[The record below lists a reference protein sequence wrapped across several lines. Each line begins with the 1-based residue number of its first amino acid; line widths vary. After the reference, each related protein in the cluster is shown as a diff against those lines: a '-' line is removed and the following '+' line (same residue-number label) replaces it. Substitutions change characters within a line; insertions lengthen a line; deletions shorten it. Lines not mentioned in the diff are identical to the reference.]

1 MPSETYRTL
10 YRLID
15 TLPVVSSHEHHQTDD
30 FQRQL
35 TLDRMIEKSYVGWR
49 GLLPGTDPTSR
60 AVFLAQCRHSSY
72 YVWLEKGI
80 QRVHGF
86 SEKITADNWDEV
98 SARISGTHA
107 ANPTAHID
115 ILRNVGR
122 YRRAVQDTYWAYG
135 SDIGHPEIFSPTM
148 RTDMFVRCF
157 HPDVLDHDD
166 NNPFAHYPDAPREDF
181 TDYLDFLQA
190 LFTRWRGAGAVALKS
205 ASAYERSLAY
215 GAGDRAAAAAVFGR
229 RPETVS
235 APEGSAYEEFM
246 FNWFCELAVKLD
258 VPFQIHTGLGQ
269 LAGSRPLLFEST
281 LGRYP
286 QLHFVLFHMGYPWY
300 QEIAGLA
307 HNYGNVSMD
316 MVWAP
321 IISPSAAVAAL
332 HQYLEVAR
340 SSDLIAWGSDTWTS
354 EDAVGALLAWQY
366 VLATV
371 LAQKVDDGYF
381 DMAEAEVL
389 AHKLMYRNAARI
401 YGFEAK

>member
-10 YRLID
+10 YRLIE
-15 TLPVVSSHEHHQTDD
+15 TLPVVSSHEHHRGDD

-35 TLDRMIEKSYVGWR
+35 TLNLLIEKSYVGWR
-49 GLLPGTDPTSR
+49 GLLPGVDPASR
-60 AVFLAQCRHSSY
+60 SSFLAQCRHSSY

-86 SEKITADNWDEV
+86 SEKITADNWDDI
-98 SARISGTHA
+98 SARISRTHA
-107 ANPTAHID
+107 ADPAAHID

-122 YRRAVQDTYWAYG
+122 YRRAVQDTYWEYG
-135 SDIGHPEIFSPTM
+135 SDIGHPELFSPTM

-157 HPDVLDHDD
+157 HPAVRDHDD
-166 NNPFAHYPDAPREDF
+166 NNPFEHYPDAPRSSF
-181 TDYLDFLQA
+181 ADYLDFLEA
-190 LFTRWRGAGAVALKS
+190 LFTRWRKAGAVTLKS
-205 ASAYERSLAY
+205 ASAYERPLAY
-215 GAGDRAAAAAVFGR
+215 GAGDRAAAAAVFGQP
-229 RPETVS
+229 PEIAS
-235 APEGSAYEEFM
+235 AQARGTYEEFM
-246 FNWFCELAVKLD
+246 FNWFCELALKLD

-269 LAGSRPLLFEST
+269 LTGSRPLLFEST
-281 LGRYP
+281 IARYP

-300 QEIAGLA
+300 HEIAGLA
-307 HNYGNVSMD
+307 HNYANVSMD
-316 MVWAP
+316 MVWGP
-321 IISPSAAVAAL
+321 IISPTAAVAAL

-366 VLATV
+366 VVATV

-381 DMAEAEVL
+381 DMAESEVL

-401 YGFEAK
+401 YGFDAR

>member
-1 MPSETYRTL
+1 MPSETYQTL
-10 YRLID
+10 YRLIE
-15 TLPVVSSHEHHQTDD
+15 TLPVVSSHEHHRGDD

-35 TLDRMIEKSYVGWR
+35 TLDLMIEKSYVGWR
-49 GLLPGTDPTSR
+49 GLLPGADPASR
-60 AVFLAQCRHSSY
+60 AAFLAQCRHSSY

-86 SEKITADNWDEV
+86 DEKITADNWDEI
-98 SARISGTHA
+98 STRISRTHA
-107 ANPTAHID
+107 TNPSAHID
-115 ILRNVGR
+115 ILRGIGR

-135 SDIGHPEIFSPTM
+135 SDIGHPELFSPTM

-157 HPDVLDHDD
+157 HPDVSDHDD
-166 NNPFAHYPDAPREDF
+166 NNPFAHYPAAPRKDF
-181 TDYLDFLQA
+181 ADYLDFLQA
-190 LFTRWRGAGAVALKS
+190 MFTRWRGAGAVAMKS

-215 GAGDRAAAAAVFGR
+215 DAGDRAAAAAVFGQP
-229 RPETVS
+229 PETVS
-235 APEGSAYEEFM
+235 AQARAAYEEFM
-246 FNWFCELAVKLD
+246 FNWLCELALKLE

-269 LAGSRPLLFEST
+269 LTGSRPLLFEST
-281 LGRYP
+281 IARYP

-300 QEIAGLA
+300 HEIAGLA
-307 HNYGNVSMD
+307 HNYANVSMD

-321 IISPSAAVAAL
+321 IISPTAAVAAL

-366 VLATV
+366 VVATV

-389 AHKLMYRNAARI
+389 AHKLMYCNAARI
-401 YGFEAK
+401 YGFEAR

>member
-86 SEKITADNWDEV
+86 SEKITADNWDEI

-166 NNPFAHYPDAPREDF
+166 NNPFVHYPDAPREDF
-181 TDYLDFLQA
+181 ADYLDFLQA
-190 LFTRWRGAGAVALKS
+190 LFTRWHGAGAVALKS

-229 RPETVS
+229 PPETVS

-281 LGRYP
+281 IARYP

-300 QEIAGLA
+300 HEIAGLA
-307 HNYGNVSMD
+307 HNYKNVSMD
-316 MVWAP
+316 MVWGP

-401 YGFEAK
+401 YGLDCL

>member
-1 MPSETYRTL
+1 MRSPPGSAGRT
-10 YRLID
+10 
-15 TLPVVSSHEHHQTDD
+15 P
-30 FQRQL
+30 
-35 TLDRMIEKSYVGWR
+35 
-49 GLLPGTDPTSR
+49 
-60 AVFLAQCRHSSY
+60 
-72 YVWLEKGI
+72 
-80 QRVHGF
+80 
-86 SEKITADNWDEV
+86 
-98 SARISGTHA
+98 
-107 ANPTAHID
+107 NPAAHID
-115 ILRNVGR
+115 ILREVGR
-122 YRRAVQDTYWAYG
+122 YRRAVQDTYWEYG
-135 SDIGHPEIFSPTM
+135 SDIGHPELFSPTM

-166 NNPFAHYPDAPREDF
+166 NNPFAHYPDAPRS
-181 TDYLDFLQA
+181 TSPITWISCGRCSRA
-190 LFTRWRGAGAVALKS
+190 GASAGAVAMKS

-229 RPETVS
+229 PPETVS
-235 APEGSAYEEFM
+235 AQARAAYEEFM
-246 FNWFCELAVKLD
+246 FNWFCELAAKLD

-281 LGRYP
+281 IARYP

-300 QEIAGLA
+300 DEIAGLA
-307 HNYGNVSMD
+307 HNYDNVSID

-354 EDAVGALLAWQY
+354 EDAVGALLAWQH
-366 VLATV
+366 VVATV

-401 YGFEAK
+401 YGFDAR

>member
-1 MPSETYRTL
+1 MPSETYQTL
-10 YRLID
+10 YRLIE

-49 GLLPGTDPTSR
+49 GLLPGADPSSR
-60 AVFLAQCRHSSY
+60 AAFLAQCRHSSY

-86 SEKITADNWDEV
+86 KEKITTDNWDAI
-98 SARISGTHA
+98 SARISRTHA
-107 ANPTAHID
+107 ANPSAHID
-115 ILRNVGR
+115 ILRRIGR
-122 YRRAVQDTYWAYG
+122 YRRAVQDTYWQYG

-157 HPDVLDHDD
+157 HPEVLDHDD
-166 NNPFAHYPDAPREDF
+166 NNPFEHYPGAPRSNF
-181 TDYLDFLQA
+181 ADYLDFLEA
-190 LFTRWRGAGAVALKS
+190 LFTRWREAGAVTLKS

-215 GAGDRAAAAAVFGR
+215 GARDRAAAAAVFGR
-229 RPETVS
+229 PPETVS
-235 APEGSAYEEFM
+235 AQARTAYEEFM
-246 FNWFCELAVKLD
+246 FNWFCELAVRLE

-269 LAGSRPLLFEST
+269 LVGSQPLLFEST
-281 LGRYP
+281 IARYP

-300 QEIAGLA
+300 HEIAGLA
-307 HNYGNVSMD
+307 HNYRNVSID
-316 MVWAP
+316 MVWGP

-366 VLATV
+366 VVATV
-371 LAQKVDDGYF
+371 LAQKVDDAYF

-401 YGFEAK
+401 YGFDAT

>member
-1 MPSETYRTL
+1 MPSETYRRL
-10 YRLID
+10 YRLIE

-35 TLDRMIEKSYVGWR
+35 TLDRLIEKSYVGWR
-49 GLLPGTDPTSR
+49 GLLPGADPSSR
-60 AVFLAQCRHSSY
+60 AAFLAQCRHSSY

-86 SEKITADNWDEV
+86 SEKITADNWDEI

-107 ANPTAHID
+107 NPGAHID

-135 SDIGHPEIFSPTM
+135 SDSGHPEVFSPTM

-157 HPDVLDHDD
+157 HPGILDHDD
-166 NNPFAHYPDAPREDF
+166 NNPFVHYPDVPREDF
-181 TDYLDFLQA
+181 ADYLDFLRA
-190 LFTRWRGAGAVALKS
+190 LFMHWRGAGAVAMKS

-215 GAGDRAAAAAVFGR
+215 GAGDRTAAAAVFGR
-229 RPETVS
+229 PPETVS
-235 APEGSAYEEFM
+235 AQECATYEEFM
-246 FNWFCELAVKLD
+246 FNWLCELAVKLD

-269 LAGSRPLLFEST
+269 LAGSRPLLLEST
-281 LGRYP
+281 IARYP

-300 QEIAGLA
+300 HEIAALA
-307 HNYGNVSMD
+307 HNYANVSMD
-316 MVWAP
+316 MVWGP

-366 VLATV
+366 VVATV

-401 YGFEAK
+401 YGLDAS

>member
-1 MPSETYRTL
+1 MSSETYRTL
-10 YRLID
+10 YRLIE

-49 GLLPGTDPTSR
+49 GLLPGADPSSR
-60 AVFLAQCRHSSY
+60 AAFLAQCRHSSY
-72 YVWLEKGI
+72 FVWLEKGI

-86 SEKITADNWDEV
+86 DEKITAENWDEI
-98 SARISGTHA
+98 SARISRTHA

-135 SDIGHPEIFSPTM
+135 SDIGHPELFSPTM

-166 NNPFAHYPDAPREDF
+166 NNPFVHYPDAPREDF
-181 TDYLDFLQA
+181 ADYLDFLQV
-190 LFTRWRGAGAVALKS
+190 LITRWRGAGAVAMKS

-215 GAGDRAAAAAVFGR
+215 GAGDRTAAAAVFGR
-229 RPETVS
+229 APETVS
-235 APEGSAYEEFM
+235 AQGRAAYEEFM

-269 LAGSRPLLFEST
+269 LTGSRPLLLEST
-281 LGRYP
+281 LARYP

-300 QEIAGLA
+300 HEIAGLA
-307 HNYGNVSMD
+307 HNYRNVSID
-316 MVWAP
+316 MVWGP

-354 EDAVGALLAWQY
+354 EDSVGALLAWQY
-366 VLATV
+366 VVATV

-401 YGFEAK
+401 YGFDAS

>member
-10 YRLID
+10 YRLIE
-15 TLPVVSSHEHHQTDD
+15 TLPVVSSHEHHRGDD

-35 TLDRMIEKSYVGWR
+35 TLDLMIEKSYVGWR
-49 GLLPGTDPTSR
+49 GLLPGVDPASR
-60 AVFLAQCRHSSY
+60 AAFLAQCRHSSY

-98 SARISGTHA
+98 SARISRTHA
-107 ANPTAHID
+107 ANPAAHID
-115 ILRNVGR
+115 ILREVGR
-122 YRRAVQDTYWAYG
+122 YRRAVQDTYWEYG
-135 SDIGHPEIFSPTM
+135 SDIGHPELFSPTM

-166 NNPFAHYPDAPREDF
+166 NNPFAHHPDAPRSNF
-181 TDYLDFLQA
+181 ADYLDFLQA
-190 LFTRWRGAGAVALKS
+190 LFTRWRSAGAVTLKS

-281 LGRYP
+281 IARYP

-300 QEIAGLA
+300 HEIAGLA
-307 HNYGNVSMD
+307 HNYANVSVD
-316 MVWAP
+316 MVWGP

-366 VLATV
+366 VAATV

-401 YGFEAK
+401 YGLDCL

>member
-10 YRLID
+10 YRLIE

-49 GLLPGTDPTSR
+49 GLLPNADPGSR
-60 AVFLAQCRHSSY
+60 AAFLAQCRHGSY
-72 YVWLEKGI
+72 FVWLEKGI

-86 SEKITADNWDEV
+86 DEKITADNWDDI
-98 SARISGTHA
+98 SARISRTHA
-107 ANPTAHID
+107 AKPAAHID

-122 YRRAVQDTYWAYG
+122 YRRGVQDTYWEYG
-135 SDIGHPEIFSPTM
+135 SDIGHPELFSPTM

-166 NNPFAHYPDAPREDF
+166 NNPFAHYPDAPRSNF
-181 TDYLDFLQA
+181 TDYLNFLQA
-190 LFTRWRGAGAVALKS
+190 LFTRWRDTGAVTLKS

-281 LGRYP
+281 IVRYP

-300 QEIAGLA
+300 HEIAGLA
-307 HNYGNVSMD
+307 HNYANVSMD
-316 MVWAP
+316 MVWGP

-366 VLATV
+366 VAATV

-389 AHKLMYRNAARI
+389 AHKLMYRNAAQI
-401 YGFEAK
+401 YGCDAS

>member
-1 MPSETYRTL
+1 MPSETYWTL
-10 YRLID
+10 YRLIE

-35 TLDRMIEKSYVGWR
+35 TLNRMIEKSYVGWR
-49 GLLPGTDPTSR
+49 GLLPGADPSSR
-60 AVFLAQCRHSSY
+60 AAFLAQCRHSSY

-86 SEKITADNWDEV
+86 SQKITADNWDEI
-98 SARISGTHA
+98 SARISRTHA
-107 ANPTAHID
+107 ANPAAHID

-122 YRRAVQDTYWAYG
+122 YRRAVQDTYWEYG
-135 SDIGHPEIFSPTM
+135 SDIGHPELFAPTM

-157 HPDVLDHDD
+157 HPDVRDHDD
-166 NNPFAHYPDAPREDF
+166 NNPFGHYPDAPRSNF
-181 TDYLDFLQA
+181 ADYLDFLEA
-190 LFTRWRGAGAVALKS
+190 LFTRWREAGAVTLKS

-215 GAGDRAAAAAVFGR
+215 GAGDRAAAAAIFGR
-229 RPETVS
+229 PPETVS
-235 APEGSAYEEFM
+235 AQARTAFEEFM
-246 FNWFCELAVKLD
+246 FNWFCELAVKLE

-269 LAGSRPLLFEST
+269 LAGSQPLLFEST
-281 LGRYP
+281 IARYP

-300 QEIAGLA
+300 HEIAGLA
-307 HNYGNVSMD
+307 HNYRNVSID
-316 MVWAP
+316 MVWGP

-366 VLATV
+366 VVATV

-401 YGFEAK
+401 YEFDAR

>member
-86 SEKITADNWDEV
+86 SEKITADNWDEI

-135 SDIGHPEIFSPTM
+135 SDIGHPGDLLADHADRHVRALLPPRCVGSRRQQPLCALSRRAAGGFRRLPGFSAGVVHTLARRGRGGPEIRLSL
-148 RTDMFVRCF
+148 RTIAGVRCGG
-157 HPDVLDHDD
+157 PCS
-166 NNPFAHYPDAPREDF
+166 
-181 TDYLDFLQA
+181 
-190 LFTRWRGAGAVALKS
+190 RGRGL
-205 ASAYERSLAY
+205 RTT
-215 GAGDRAAAAAVFGR
+215 AGDRQCAGGFGLRGIHVQLVLRAGGQTRRAVPDPHRVGPVGRLAAAAF
-229 RPETVS
+229 
-235 APEGSAYEEFM
+235 
-246 FNWFCELAVKLD
+246 
-258 VPFQIHTGLGQ
+258 
-269 LAGSRPLLFEST
+269 
-281 LGRYP
+281 
-286 QLHFVLFHMGYPWY
+286 
-300 QEIAGLA
+300 
-307 HNYGNVSMD
+307 
-316 MVWAP
+316 
-321 IISPSAAVAAL
+321 
-332 HQYLEVAR
+332 
-340 SSDLIAWGSDTWTS
+340 
-354 EDAVGALLAWQY
+354 
-366 VLATV
+366 
-371 LAQKVDDGYF
+371 
-381 DMAEAEVL
+381 
-389 AHKLMYRNAARI
+389 
-401 YGFEAK
+401 